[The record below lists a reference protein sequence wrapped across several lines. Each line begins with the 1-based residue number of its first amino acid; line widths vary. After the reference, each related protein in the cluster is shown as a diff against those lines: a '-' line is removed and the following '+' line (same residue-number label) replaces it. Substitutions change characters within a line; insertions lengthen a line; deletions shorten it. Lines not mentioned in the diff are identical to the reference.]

1 MVPLYRD
8 LMQELK
14 TRVDVTNDTL
24 KKPPAIPAHMVQEF
38 CLLQVRM
45 ICELIALGCP
55 VAHGDID
62 EANKLNKTYQA
73 DKIINTLEDL
83 HADFFPVPV
92 VQHQVE
98 PQRFHLVPRMTGFL
112 TKPEFIK
119 LYSRTCGNALHRG
132 SLKHVLESRPQ
143 LTASRQDI
151 ADLITKI
158 VTLLDHHMIKLI
170 DPNVVLVCP
179 SALPLPRSHQ
189 APRLSRFS
197 SCAKVWRGGTLGS
210 QSEV

>member
-1 MVPLYRD
+1 
-8 LMQELK
+8 MQELK

-24 KKPPAIPAHMVQEF
+24 KKPPAIPGHMVQEF

-45 ICELIALGCP
+45 ICELIALGCL

-83 HADFFPVPV
+83 HADFFPVAV
-92 VQHQVE
+92 VQQQVG
-98 PQRFHLVPRMTGFL
+98 PGRFHLVPRATGFL

-119 LYSRTCGNALHRG
+119 LYNQTCGNALHRG

-143 LTASRQDI
+143 LTAPRQEI

-170 DPNVVLVCP
+170 DPNIVLVCGMVMKDTGGIQVIL
-179 SALPLPRSHQ
+179 AE
-189 APRLSRFS
+189 AP
-197 SCAKVWRGGTLGS
+197 AQLG
-210 QSEV
+210 QER